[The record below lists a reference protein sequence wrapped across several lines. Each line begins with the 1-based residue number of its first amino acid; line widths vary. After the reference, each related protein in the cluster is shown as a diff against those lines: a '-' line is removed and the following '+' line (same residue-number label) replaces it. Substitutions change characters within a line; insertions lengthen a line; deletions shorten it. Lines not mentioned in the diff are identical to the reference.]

1 MATKREWGEGREG
14 RRRINGKKQRCCGG
28 WKKGEWG
35 RISRVL
41 RLNARLYTNVQAT
54 SVSADV
60 LSPPA
65 PQEICK
71 DNGWPSM
78 PSMVTWFCNINFVA
92 VVLGPAASAAFKSGM
107 KPCPSGF
114 QAVSLSWLVQN
125 QKYWDS
131 SNFSVAFYRLSVA
144 GLLFFFLNKQGLN
157 CYFIKYRE
165 RYKCLGT

>member
-92 VVLGPAASAAFKSGM
+92 VVLGPAASTAFKSGM

-114 QAVSLSWLVQN
+114 QAVSFSWLVQN

>member
-41 RLNARLYTNVQAT
+41 GLNAHLYTNVQAP

-65 PQEICK
+65 PQEICR
-71 DNGWPSM
+71 DNGCPSM
-78 PSMVTWFCNINFVA
+78 PSVVTWFCNVNFVA
-92 VVLGPAASAAFKSGM
+92 VVLGPTASAAFKSGTM
-107 KPCPSGF
+107 PCRSGF
-114 QAVSLSWLVQN
+114 QTVSSSWLVQN
-125 QKYWDS
+125 QKCWDS
-131 SNFSVAFYRLSVA
+131 SHFFIAFYKLSVA
-144 GLLFFFLNKQGLN
+144 GLLF
-157 CYFIKYRE
+157 
-165 RYKCLGT
+165 

>member
-92 VVLGPAASAAFKSGM
+92 VVLGPAASTAFKSGM

-144 GLLFFFLNKQGLN
+144 GLLFFFFKQTGFELLL
-157 CYFIKYRE
+157 Y
-165 RYKCLGT
+165 